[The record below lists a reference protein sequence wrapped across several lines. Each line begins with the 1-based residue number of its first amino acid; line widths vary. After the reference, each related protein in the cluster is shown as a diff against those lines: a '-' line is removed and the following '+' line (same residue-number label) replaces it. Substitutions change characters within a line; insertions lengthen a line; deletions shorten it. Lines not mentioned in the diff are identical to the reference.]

1 MPAKPSYADRI
12 PGLIR
17 DLAASQEQ
25 WIDRR
30 QLEERLGI
38 SKTVAWRLLRRMG
51 ATGGPGNTLTLTRDQ
66 AIAGL
71 RELQA
76 EGTPLGREIRR
87 RDRLQ
92 HYLDRMQTYLA
103 ARHTTVVSHVPAAS
117 LRNSRFEDLPPNVE
131 LTPRSLHIDFQSP
144 AEFLAAFG
152 AVVFAL
158 QNDYDAIRDFIEAPQ
173 NGSTVATH
181 TSAAP
186 AASTLPEGDSEARQL
201 IQSRE
206 RSADRPSGN
215 SLE

>member
-12 PGLIR
+12 PGLIW
-17 DLAASQEQ
+17 DLEAGQEQ
-25 WIDRR
+25 WVDRR
-30 QLEERLGI
+30 QLEERLGV
-38 SKTVAWRLLRRMG
+38 SKTVAWRLLRRIG
-51 ATGGPGNTLTLTRDQ
+51 ATEGPGNTLTLTRAQ

-76 EGTPLGREIRR
+76 QGTPLEHEIRR
-87 RDRLQ
+87 RDRLE
-92 HYLDRMQTYLA
+92 HYLENMRTYLA
-103 ARHTTVVSHVPAAS
+103 ARRTTVAPDLPAAS
-117 LRNSRFEDLPPNVE
+117 LRNSRFGDLPPNVE

-158 QNDYDAIRDFIEAPQ
+158 QNDYDAIRDFIEAAR
-173 NGSTVATH
+173 NDSTVATF

-186 AASTLPEGDSEARQL
+186 ESSTVPHGRTEARQP
-201 IQSRE
+201 IQSGK
-206 RSADRPSGN
+206 RSADCPSGN

>member
-76 EGTPLGREIRR
+76 EGTPLEREIRR

-181 TSAAP
+181 TSALS
-186 AASTLPEGDSEARQL
+186 AASTSPEGDREPRQL

>member
-76 EGTPLGREIRR
+76 EGTPLEREIRR
-87 RDRLQ
+87 RNRLEQ
-92 HYLDRMQTYLA
+92 YLDRMRTYLA

-173 NGSTVATH
+173 NGSTVGTH